1 MRIPQ
6 PLRSHQQQD
15 CDAVLMS
22 SVWDTFMS
30 TEYFLRF
37 RAPGEA
43 KLDLSPWQM
52 RIVSFAD
59 PFKVRWHRLHG
70 PWPVALLPSPPV
82 PQTPHLLYHWSA
94 KIILCPTFSYIVKIY
109 TPVPAADLSDRISF
123 TPLYLVLAHTVPNS
137 WILSFHDGF
146 VRASDGCPPKD
157 GAAVSKICDFPP
169 PGGQGSN
176 SESEATVLA
185 ARLRPWT
192 CSQEGN
198 IRIPSFLPMTSTN
211 PCYIGFSQQY
221 SKIHTLFIWLYTL
234 RYWLRDSH
242 SVSRLFLVRASP
254 FLMLCVC

>member
-157 GAAVSKICDFPP
+157 GAARRRCLRQDFGLERVHKRVFPNSIVRYTLFSYGYTLCDIDF
-169 PGGQGSN
+169 
-176 SESEATVLA
+176 ATPTQWADCFWSVLA
-185 ARLRPWT
+185 
-192 CSQEGN
+192 
-198 IRIPSFLPMTSTN
+198 PS
-211 PCYIGFSQQY
+211 
-221 SKIHTLFIWLYTL
+221 
-234 RYWLRDSH
+234 
-242 SVSRLFLVRASP
+242 
-254 FLMLCVC
+254 